1 MPLPLRPCGVR
12 GDPGGPEGHSEIAAQ
27 GLLAFD
33 RLEQRLEVPL
43 AEAARTVALD
53 HLEEERG
60 AILRGLREDL
70 EEVAVLVAVGQDP
83 QAAQVVPVLADLA
96 DTIQGVL
103 VVRVGRREEDDS
115 LLLQRLDRA
124 NDVLRLQRDVLDA
137 WPTEEL
143 EVFLDLALALALS
156 RLVDR
161 ELDLSLAVRHDLGH
175 QGRVLGVDLLVRE
188 VDDVREAHRPLVELD
203 PVIHASE
210 LDVADD
216 VVDRPQADTADWGT
230 AVRAHD
236 FVKAGE

>member
-70 EEVAVLVAVGQDP
+70 EE
-83 QAAQVVPVLADLA
+83 VPVLADLA